1 MIRAIKPHLILIAAL
16 VIASLLYAAF
26 YKGGGVNMLTGQ
38 ADAAPATPAAP
49 EQSGDTQNTEP
60 EKTPESAS
68 GQAEPTQTPKPS
80 NSGRLVPYAEANGLW
95 GYKNTS
101 GQVVIEA
108 VFSEAYEFDGDV
120 AFAAQNGMFGLINRS
135 GAWLAEPAWEH
146 VSIFS
151 EDKAAVESGDR
162 WGYIDRT
169 GKLIIDYSF
178 REVGDFHCGRAM
190 ARSGLR
196 IWVHRC

>member
-1 MIRAIKPHLILIAAL
+1 MDNSGYKMGKSRSNNSNKMIRAIKPHLILIAAL

-38 ADAAPATPAAP
+38 ADAAPATPTAP

-101 GQVVIEA
+101 GQVVI
-108 VFSEAYEFDGDV
+108 
-120 AFAAQNGMFGLINRS
+120 
-135 GAWLAEPAWEH
+135 
-146 VSIFS
+146 
-151 EDKAAVESGDR
+151 
-162 WGYIDRT
+162 
-169 GKLIIDYSF
+169 
-178 REVGDFHCGRAM
+178 
-190 ARSGLR
+190 
-196 IWVHRC
+196 

>member
-1 MIRAIKPHLILIAAL
+1 MDNSGYKTGKSRSNNSNKMIRAIKPHLILIAAL

-80 NSGRLVPYAEANGLW
+80 NSGRLV
-95 GYKNTS
+95 
-101 GQVVIEA
+101 QI
-108 VFSEAYEFDGDV
+108 
-120 AFAAQNGMFGLINRS
+120 
-135 GAWLAEPAWEH
+135 
-146 VSIFS
+146 
-151 EDKAAVESGDR
+151 
-162 WGYIDRT
+162 
-169 GKLIIDYSF
+169 
-178 REVGDFHCGRAM
+178 GRAH
-190 ARSGLR
+190 
-196 IWVHRC
+196 V

>member
-1 MIRAIKPHLILIAAL
+1 
-16 VIASLLYAAF
+16 
-26 YKGGGVNMLTGQ
+26 MLTGQ
-38 ADAAPATPAAP
+38 ADAVPATPTAP

-120 AFAAQNGMFGLINRS
+120 ALRRAERNVRAYKQVGRMAC
-135 GAWLAEPAWEH
+135 GACMGACEH
-146 VSIFS
+146 IQR
-151 EDKAAVESGDR
+151 G
-162 WGYIDRT
+162 
-169 GKLIIDYSF
+169 
-178 REVGDFHCGRAM
+178 
-190 ARSGLR
+190 
-196 IWVHRC
+196 